1 MKPEFERP
9 DLLQRLPWRDWIRDE
24 MPAGPEGWVA
34 EDLDLIVRRYTSSDP
49 VGRFM
54 LVELK
59 YGEAGLGKA
68 QFMTFGLMDGLL
80 RTADPQGKRYLGYY
94 LLNYPESEWEGC
106 SGFRVNGIPLA
117 IQGLKKWLAMEVILP
132 AYRFPPLSFN
142 EEETR

>member
-1 MKPEFERP
+1 LNPVFRNP
-9 DLLQRLPWRDWIRDE
+9 DLFQRLPWREWLRRE

-34 EDLDLIVRRYTSSDP
+34 EDLDLIVRRYMSSDP

-59 YGEAGLGKA
+59 YGEAGLGEA
-68 QFMTFGLMDGLL
+68 QIRTFGLVDGLL
-80 RTADPQGKRYLGYY
+80 RAADPQGRRYLGYY
-94 LLNYPESEWEGC
+94 LLQYPELDWERC
-106 SGFRVNGIPLA
+106 HGFKVNGLPLSA
-117 IQGLKKWLAMEVILP
+117 QGLKKWLVMEIILP